1 MDPQAMFAAMMA
13 AQAASKSSQRIAA
26 KGAKGGKGGR
36 GDTGRGRGRGGVTKP
51 AHNLQQQWHGDEYLQ
66 QQQGRGGGKGGG
78 KGARGKGGGGAKNIW
93 EARPDM
99 PSRQPRPAHDPIN
112 LAGPTAFDL
121 MASEK
126 LEAFMAVASPTET
139 QEEQDKRRHI
149 ITTLDALFRD
159 WVRSVCLAT
168 GYDAETAN
176 RAGGLVLTSGSY
188 RLGLNERGTDIDT
201 ICVAPRFVTRDDF
214 FDELKVILE
223 DRDEVENLS
232 AVETAKVPIITFDFD
247 GVNLDLLFAQLPLD
261 AVPET
266 LDVND
271 DAVLQGV
278 DFGTE
283 KSLNGP
289 RVTNLFEQLVPS
301 FTTFLSLLRCVRL
314 WAKRRGLYSN
324 KMGYLGGV
332 NCNILSAFICQM
344 YPNAAVSVL
353 LQKFFSV
360 LKKWPW
366 PTPLEITPQYDA
378 GLGLERWDKSQYWF
392 HVMPILT
399 PAYPSM
405 NSTANVSRNTL
416 DVMKYEM
423 DVAHER
429 VGAALATG
437 GDGWA
442 SVFEPTDFV
451 VSLEKYLAV
460 EMFVRGVPE
469 HERASK
475 LQGWCGYIESRL
487 RFLAENLDRGLPLV
501 NVRLL
506 PQKLPLLS
514 ERARSDAQGGD
525 GQAFLIGFD
534 VDRDRLQ
541 GTDIDL
547 TDKVESFKEE
557 VYAGAIKNGLLTES
571 VTREHLRLRVA
582 HFSSWSDMPNDAFAS
597 LGGRDAAFVQQEA
610 QRSLS
615 AAHDA
620 LVGVALGAATGT
632 SAEHATR
639 VAANHGTVG
648 KRRRVVQDEQ
658 RHVKITS
665 GGGVSDSSGRG
676 GDGGGGSSGGG
687 KGSGGKGYSGKGY
700 GGKGNGS
707 YGKGGRRF

>member
-1 MDPQAMFAAMMA
+1 
-13 AQAASKSSQRIAA
+13 
-26 KGAKGGKGGR
+26 
-36 GDTGRGRGRGGVTKP
+36 
-51 AHNLQQQWHGDEYLQ
+51 
-66 QQQGRGGGKGGG
+66 
-78 KGARGKGGGGAKNIW
+78 
-93 EARPDM
+93 M
-99 PSRQPRPAHDPIN
+99 PSRQPRPKYDPYS
-112 LAGPTAFDL
+112 LAGPTPFDL

-139 QEEQDKRRHI
+139 QEEQDKRTRI
-149 ITTLDALFRD
+149 ITTFTALFRD
-159 WVRSVCLAT
+159 WVRSVCLAK

-188 RLGLNERGTDIDT
+188 RLGLNERGTNIDT
-201 ICVAPRFVTRDDF
+201 ICVAPRMVTRDDF
-214 FDELKVILE
+214 FDSLKVILE
-223 DRDEVENLS
+223 DRHEVENLS

-289 RVTNLFEQLVPS
+289 RVTNLFEKLVPS

-344 YPNAAVSVL
+344 YPKAAVSVL

-360 LKKWPW
+360 LKEWPW

-378 GLGLERWDKSQYWF
+378 GLGLEGWDRNRF

-405 NSTANVSRNTL
+405 NSSANVSRNTL
-416 DVMKYEM
+416 NVMLWEM
-423 DVAHER
+423 DVAHDR
-429 VGAALATG
+429 VRAALATD

-547 TDKVESFKEE
+547 TYNVEYFKKE

-571 VTREHLRLRVA
+571 VTREHRKHLRLRVA

>member
-1 MDPQAMFAAMMA
+1 
-13 AQAASKSSQRIAA
+13 
-26 KGAKGGKGGR
+26 
-36 GDTGRGRGRGGVTKP
+36 
-51 AHNLQQQWHGDEYLQ
+51 
-66 QQQGRGGGKGGG
+66 
-78 KGARGKGGGGAKNIW
+78 
-93 EARPDM
+93 M
-99 PSRQPRPAHDPIN
+99 PSRQPRPKYDPYS
-112 LAGPTAFDL
+112 LAGPTPFDL

-139 QEEQDKRRHI
+139 QEEQDKRERI
-149 ITTLDALFRD
+149 ITTFTALFRD
-159 WVRSVCLAT
+159 WVRSVCLAK

-188 RLGLNERGTDIDT
+188 RLGLNERGTNIDT
-201 ICVAPRFVTRDDF
+201 ICVAPRMVTRDDF
-214 FDELKVILE
+214 FNELKVMLE

-289 RVTNLFEQLVPS
+289 RVTNLIEQLVPS
-301 FTTFLSLLRCVRL
+301 FTTFRSLLRCVRL

-353 LQKFFSV
+353 LEKFFSV
-360 LKKWPW
+360 LKEWPW

-378 GLGLERWDKSQYWF
+378 GLGLERWDRSQYWF

-416 DVMKYEM
+416 DVMKWEM

-429 VGAALATG
+429 VRAALATG

-514 ERARSDAQGGD
+514 ERALSDAQGGD

-541 GTDIDL
+541 GTDIHL

-597 LGGRDAAFVQQEA
+597 LGGRDAA
-610 QRSLS
+610 S
-615 AAHDA
+615 DA
-620 LVGVALGAATGT
+620 
-632 SAEHATR
+632 
-639 VAANHGTVG
+639 
-648 KRRRVVQDEQ
+648 RRRVRRLKREARARVRAEAAAALGPSYLGTEYNDDDDPAFLAGESAGTEAHAGGADDDEAPAPAMEWANGRAPKRPAAELDDGAGDAPPAKAAKPEATGRVESQ
-658 RHVKITS
+658 ELFESQPPAGSAAPPASKPGVAKIKLTLT
-665 GGGVSDSSGRG
+665 
-676 GDGGGGSSGGG
+676 
-687 KGSGGKGYSGKGY
+687 
-700 GGKGNGS
+700 
-707 YGKGGRRF
+707 

>member
-1 MDPQAMFAAMMA
+1 
-13 AQAASKSSQRIAA
+13 
-26 KGAKGGKGGR
+26 
-36 GDTGRGRGRGGVTKP
+36 
-51 AHNLQQQWHGDEYLQ
+51 
-66 QQQGRGGGKGGG
+66 
-78 KGARGKGGGGAKNIW
+78 
-93 EARPDM
+93 M
-99 PSRQPRPAHDPIN
+99 PTRQPRPARDHIN
-112 LAGPTAFDL
+112 LAGPTPFDQ
-121 MASEK
+121 MASDK

-139 QEEQDKRRHI
+139 QEEQDKRTRI

-159 WVRSVCLAT
+159 WVRSKCLAQ

-201 ICVAPRFVTRDDF
+201 ICVAPRMVTREDF
-214 FDELKVILE
+214 FYSLKVILE
-223 DRDEVENLS
+223 DRDEVQNLS

-289 RVTNLFEQLVPS
+289 RVTNLIEQLVPS
-301 FTTFLSLLRCVRL
+301 FTTFRSLLRCVRL

-360 LKKWPW
+360 LKEWPW

-378 GLGLERWDKSQYWF
+378 GLGLERWEPVRH

-405 NSTANVSRNTL
+405 NSTANVSHNTL

-469 HERASK
+469 HEHASK

-487 RFLAENLDRGLPLV
+487 RFLAENLDFYRSGLPLV

-506 PQKLPLLS
+506 PKKLPLLS

-541 GTDIDL
+541 STDIDL
-547 TDKVESFKEE
+547 TYKVESFKEE
-557 VYAGAIKNGLLTES
+557 VYAGAKKNGLLTES
-571 VTREHLRLRVA
+571 VTHEHLRLRVA

-597 LGGRDAAFVQQEA
+597 LGGRDAA
-610 QRSLS
+610 S
-615 AAHDA
+615 DA
-620 LVGVALGAATGT
+620 
-632 SAEHATR
+632 
-639 VAANHGTVG
+639 
-648 KRRRVVQDEQ
+648 RRRVRRLKREARARVRAEAAAALGPSYLGTEYNDDDDPAFLAGESAGTEAHAGGADDDEAPAPAMEWANGRAPKRPAAELDDGAGDAPPAKTAKPEATGRVESQ
-658 RHVKITS
+658 ELFESQPPAGSAAPPASKPGVAKIKLTLT
-665 GGGVSDSSGRG
+665 
-676 GDGGGGSSGGG
+676 
-687 KGSGGKGYSGKGY
+687 
-700 GGKGNGS
+700 
-707 YGKGGRRF
+707 

>member
-1 MDPQAMFAAMMA
+1 
-13 AQAASKSSQRIAA
+13 
-26 KGAKGGKGGR
+26 
-36 GDTGRGRGRGGVTKP
+36 
-51 AHNLQQQWHGDEYLQ
+51 
-66 QQQGRGGGKGGG
+66 
-78 KGARGKGGGGAKNIW
+78 
-93 EARPDM
+93 M
-99 PSRQPRPAHDPIN
+99 PSRQPRQARDPIS

-139 QEEQDKRRHI
+139 QEEQDKRTHI
-149 ITTLDALFRD
+149 ITTFTALFRD
-159 WVRSVCLAT
+159 WVRSVCLAK

-201 ICVAPRFVTRDDF
+201 ICVAPRMVTRDDF
-214 FDELKVILE
+214 FDSLKVILE

-289 RVTNLFEQLVPS
+289 RVTNLIEQLVPS
-301 FTTFLSLLRCVRL
+301 FTTFRSLLRCVRL

-360 LKKWPW
+360 LREWPW
-366 PTPLEITPQYDA
+366 PTPIEITPQYDA
-378 GLGLERWDKSQYWF
+378 GLGLEGWDPSQYGNRF

-416 DVMKYEM
+416 DVMIWEM
-423 DVAHER
+423 NVAHDKMR
-429 VGAALATG
+429 AALAQG
-437 GDGWA
+437 GDGWER
-442 SVFEPTDFV
+442 VFEPTDFV

-460 EMFVRGVPE
+460 EMFVCGLPE

-487 RFLAENLDRGLPLV
+487 RFLAEKLEYGLPIV

-506 PQKLPLLS
+506 PKKLPLLS
-514 ERARSDAQGGD
+514 ERALTDAQGGD
-525 GQAFLIGFD
+525 GQAYLIGFA

-541 GTDIDL
+541 GTDIHL
-547 TDKVESFKEE
+547 TNKVESFKEE
-557 VYAGAIKNGLLTES
+557 IYAGALKNGLLTES

-582 HFSSWSDMPNDAFAS
+582 YFSSWSDMPDEAFAS
-597 LGGRDAAFVQQEA
+597 LGGRDAA
-610 QRSLS
+610 S
-615 AAHDA
+615 DA
-620 LVGVALGAATGT
+620 
-632 SAEHATR
+632 
-639 VAANHGTVG
+639 
-648 KRRRVVQDEQ
+648 RRRVRRAKREARARDRAEAAAALGPSYLGTEYNDDDDPAFRAGESAGTEAHAGGAEDEAAAPGMEWANGRATKRPAAELDDGAGDVPPAKAAKPETTGRVESQ
-658 RHVKITS
+658 ELFESQPPAGSAAPPASKPGIAKIKLTLT
-665 GGGVSDSSGRG
+665 
-676 GDGGGGSSGGG
+676 
-687 KGSGGKGYSGKGY
+687 
-700 GGKGNGS
+700 
-707 YGKGGRRF
+707 

>member
-1 MDPQAMFAAMMA
+1 M
-13 AQAASKSSQRIAA
+13 
-26 KGAKGGKGGR
+26 
-36 GDTGRGRGRGGVTKP
+36 
-51 AHNLQQQWHGDEYLQ
+51 
-66 QQQGRGGGKGGG
+66 
-78 KGARGKGGGGAKNIW
+78 KND
-93 EARPDM
+93 AVD
-99 PSRQPRPAHDPIN
+99 
-112 LAGPTAFDL
+112 LAGPTAFDQ

-139 QEEQDKRRHI
+139 QEEQDKRTRI
-149 ITTLDALFRD
+149 ITTFTALFRD
-159 WVRSVCLAT
+159 WVRSVCLAK

-188 RLGLNERGTDIDT
+188 RLGLNERGTNIDT
-201 ICVAPRFVTRDDF
+201 ICVAPRMVTRDDF
-214 FDELKVILE
+214 FDSLKVILE

-289 RVTNLFEQLVPS
+289 RVTNLIEQLVPS
-301 FTTFLSLLRCVRL
+301 FTTFRSLLRCVRL

-360 LKKWPW
+360 LREWPW
-366 PTPLEITPQYDA
+366 PTPIEITPQYDA
-378 GLGLERWDKSQYWF
+378 GLGLERWDTSQYWF

-405 NSTANVSRNTL
+405 NSTANVSHNTL

-469 HERASK
+469 HEHASK

-514 ERARSDAQGGD
+514 ERALSDAQGGD

-534 VDRDRLQ
+534 VDRDSLQ

-547 TDKVESFKEE
+547 TDKVESFKKE